1 VKAEV
6 APIAENP
13 QETMAFFSAGV
24 DSYFTVLRHPVK
36 HFVNVLGFDMPLT
49 KEPAFQRHCERLARI
64 AKELSGEL
72 IPVRTNIR
80 QTRWRSC
87 HWQKLGFGPALAAT
101 ALAME
106 RRFSRVL
113 LPGSVDFRNLFPW
126 GSHPLSDP
134 LLSTSKTRIVH
145 DGSAYTRTEKIDFI
159 SRNELALRTLHVCF
173 RGQDGLGQDDTNCCH
188 CEKCYRTMTVLE
200 ILGKLDQAELFDR
213 QKFDVKKI
221 SRVLAETTAEI
232 IFYREIQD
240 LALKHGRTDIVREI
254 DRCFRRS
261 SRIAKL
267 LFVARSLSHLPFLWR
282 LGTAIEHR
290 AVRGSF
296 R

>member
-1 VKAEV
+1 VACLLPLAVTIGEDVEIPLPVDRELFEGAKGLVGLWKSWYPELSPVSVKAEV
-6 APIAENP
+6 APIADNP

-145 DGSAYTRTEKIDFI
+145 DGSA
-159 SRNELALRTLHVCF
+159 
-173 RGQDGLGQDDTNCCH
+173 
-188 CEKCYRTMTVLE
+188 
-200 ILGKLDQAELFDR
+200 
-213 QKFDVKKI
+213 
-221 SRVLAETTAEI
+221 
-232 IFYREIQD
+232 
-240 LALKHGRTDIVREI
+240 
-254 DRCFRRS
+254 
-261 SRIAKL
+261 
-267 LFVARSLSHLPFLWR
+267 
-282 LGTAIEHR
+282 
-290 AVRGSF
+290 
-296 R
+296 